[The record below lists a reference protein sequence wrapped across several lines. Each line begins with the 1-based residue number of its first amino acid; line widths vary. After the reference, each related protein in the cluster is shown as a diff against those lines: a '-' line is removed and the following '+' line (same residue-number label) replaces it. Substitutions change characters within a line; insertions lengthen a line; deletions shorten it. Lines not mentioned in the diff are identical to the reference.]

1 MFQGDDNM
9 QQKAQRGSPTQTI
22 PTVGLENRMPQS
34 RTLEQA
40 VDHVLETIDGPIHL
54 GLPLGLGKPNRWVNA
69 LYARLR
75 GLPER
80 QLTIYTAL
88 CLGRPQAGQQ
98 LQRRFLEPFVER
110 IYGDYPELDFLA
122 DLQADQLPA
131 NVRIEQF
138 FLQPGSLLDSAPT
151 QQDYTSSNYSHA
163 ARDLNAKGVNVVAQL
178 VAVDA
183 ARPQH
188 FSLSCNPDITLDL
201 LPMLQERRA
210 RGETILCVAQ
220 VHEEL
225 PYMAGDA
232 ELARD
237 VFDIQLQ
244 EPEATTLFSTPNMP
258 VTVQDHCI
266 GLHAS
271 TLVRDGGSLQIG
283 IGAMGDAVSAALLQR
298 HANNPAYR
306 TVLDDL
312 QNGRV
317 HPLSSVL
324 GDVGAFQKGLYG
336 CSEMFVNG
344 LLDLAEAG
352 VIRRVV
358 YPDVRVQRLASAGA
372 LEASGQ
378 PRSVQ
383 AMLDAGLPARL
394 DEAALAWMQEGGLL
408 DANLKMQGENLLLPT
423 DQQCSTDLSDPLS
436 QAALGDYLTPA
447 AHGVVVHGGFFL
459 GPQSFYRRLNAMTP
473 EQRSRFGM
481 TGIGFINELYGQ
493 EELKR
498 LQRVDARFI
507 NSAFTV
513 TLLGAAVA
521 DQLEDGR
528 VLSGVG
534 GQYNFVAQGHALPGA
549 RSILLLRSW
558 RESAG
563 EVSSNIVWE
572 YGHVTIPRH
581 LRDVVITEYGI
592 ADLRG
597 KTDSQVVEAL
607 LAVADSRFQKEL
619 MQQAID
625 AGKLP
630 KDFHLDAR
638 YTDNTPERLEQIAG
652 VHRAMF
658 AEYPLGSDFTDEEQ
672 ALLRALTW
680 LKGKFR
686 LSEVLELGRAAI
698 NAPPA
703 EAFPAA
709 LQRMGLERP
718 DGLREEL
725 YQRLLL
731 AGLQAT
737 RGR

>member
-1 MFQGDDNM
+1 
-9 QQKAQRGSPTQTI
+9 
-22 PTVGLENRMPQS
+22 MPHS

-40 VDHVLETIDGPIHL
+40 VDHVLSTIDGPIHL

-75 GLPER
+75 EMPER
-80 QLTIYTAL
+80 ELTIYTAL
-88 CLGRPQAGQQ
+88 CLGRPRAEQELQQ
-98 LQRRFLEPFVER
+98 RFLDPFVER
-110 IYGDYPELDFLA
+110 VYGDYLELDFLA
-122 DLQADQLPA
+122 DLQADRLPP

-220 VHEEL
+220 VHEQL

-232 ELARD
+232 ELSRE

-244 EPEATTLFSTPNMP
+244 ESEASTLFSTPNMP

-266 GLHAS
+266 GLYAS

-298 HANNPAYR
+298 HRDNPAYR
-306 TVLDDL
+306 AALDDL
-312 QNGRV
+312 QGGQV
-317 HPLSSVL
+317 HPLCNAL
-324 GDVGAFQKGLYG
+324 GDLQPFRTGLYG

-372 LEASGQ
+372 LDASGQ
-378 PRSVQ
+378 PRSIQ
-383 AMLDAGLPARL
+383 AMLDAGLPTRL
-394 DEAALAWMQEGGLL
+394 DDAALAWMQEGGLL

-423 DQQCSTDLSDPLS
+423 DQQCSTDLADPLS
-436 QAALGDYLTPA
+436 QAALRDYLTPA
-447 AHGVVVHGGFFL
+447 THGVVVHGGFFL
-459 GPQSFYRRLNAMTP
+459 GPQSFYERLNAMTT

-597 KTDSQVVEAL
+597 KTDSQVIEAL
-607 LAVADSRFQKEL
+607 LAVSDSRFQGEL
-619 MQQAID
+619 MEQAID
-625 AGKLP
+625 AGKLA
-630 KDFHLDAR
+630 KDFRLDAR
-638 YTDNTPERLEQIAG
+638 YADNTPERLERIAAG
-652 VHRAMF
+652 HRPVF
-658 AEYPLGSDFTDEEQ
+658 AEYPLGSDFSDEEQ

-686 LSEVLELGRAAI
+686 LSEVLELGKAAFD
-698 NAPPA
+698 APPA
-703 EAFPAA
+703 EAFPEA

-718 DGLREEL
+718 EGLREEL
-725 YQRLLL
+725 YQRLVL

-737 RGR
+737 RER

>member
-1 MFQGDDNM
+1 
-9 QQKAQRGSPTQTI
+9 
-22 PTVGLENRMPQS
+22 MPHS

-40 VDHVLETIDGPIHL
+40 VDHVLSTIDGPIHL

-75 GLPER
+75 EMPER
-80 QLTIYTAL
+80 ELTIYTAL
-88 CLGRPQAGQQ
+88 CLGRPRAEQELQQ
-98 LQRRFLEPFVER
+98 RFLDPFVER
-110 IYGDYPELDFLA
+110 VYGDYLELDFLA
-122 DLQADQLPA
+122 DLQADRLPP

-163 ARDLNAKGVNVVAQL
+163 ARDLNAKGINVVAQL

-220 VHEEL
+220 VHEQL

-232 ELARD
+232 ELSRE

-244 EPEATTLFSTPNMP
+244 ESEASTLFSTPNMP

-266 GLHAS
+266 GLYAS

-298 HANNPAYR
+298 HRDNPAYR
-306 TVLDDL
+306 AALDDL
-312 QNGRV
+312 QGGQV
-317 HPLSSVL
+317 HTLCNAL
-324 GDVGAFQKGLYG
+324 GDLQPFRTGLYG

-372 LEASGQ
+372 LDASGQ
-378 PRSVQ
+378 PRSIQ
-383 AMLDAGLPARL
+383 AMLDAGLPTRL
-394 DEAALAWMQEGGLL
+394 DDAALAWMQEGGLL

-423 DQQCSTDLSDPLS
+423 DQQCSTDLADPLS
-436 QAALGDYLTPA
+436 QAALRDYLAPA
-447 AHGVVVHGGFFL
+447 RHGVVVHGGFFL
-459 GPQSFYRRLNAMTP
+459 GPQSFYQRLNAMTT

-498 LQRVDARFI
+498 LQRADARFI

-597 KTDSQVVEAL
+597 KTDSQVIEAL
-607 LAVADSRFQKEL
+607 LAVSDSRFQGEL
-619 MQQAID
+619 MEQAIN

-630 KDFHLDAR
+630 KDFRLDAR
-638 YTDNTPERLEQIAG
+638 YADNTPERLERIAAD
-652 VHRAMF
+652 HRPVF
-658 AEYPLGSDFTDEEQ
+658 AEYPLGSDFSDEEQ

-686 LSEVLELGRAAI
+686 LSEMLELGKAAFD
-698 NAPPA
+698 APPA
-703 EAFPAA
+703 EAFPEA

-718 DGLREEL
+718 EGLREEL
-725 YQRLLL
+725 YQRLVL

-737 RGR
+737 RER